1 MSIKQSVNCS
11 ESEIVRSEQEIFEK
25 MKQVLVK
32 RRTDRSVEDLK
43 FLSQQFKNYKFFKE
57 LGIVRK
63 EMIEICNSLDFEMQ
77 ESDSYVMKH
86 GDEGDSFKLVIKGK
100 VTVWIPMKIESMVNQ
115 IEELRS
121 AALDSINL
129 IDYSDELLF
138 DLQVYFDPW
147 KIDDDKETDYATFS
161 DFEDLID
168 QDLDYDDR
176 IFVWNAYK
184 IKRAIDIVRR
194 FEDRYPN
201 LFADG
206 VLE

>member
-1 MSIKQSVNCS
+1 MAS
-11 ESEIVRSEQEIFEK
+11 
-25 MKQVLVK
+25 
-32 RRTDRSVEDLK
+32 
-43 FLSQQFKNYKFFKE
+43 
-57 LGIVRK
+57 
-63 EMIEICNSLDFEMQ
+63 
-77 ESDSYVMKH
+77 
-86 GDEGDSFKLVIKGK
+86 
-100 VTVWIPMKIESMVNQ
+100 Q

-129 IDYSDELLF
+129 IDYSDEPLF
-138 DLQVYFDPW
+138 DIQVYFDPW
-147 KIDDDKETDYATFS
+147 KIDDDKETNYATFS

-176 IFVWNAYK
+176 IFIWNAYK

-201 LFADG
+201 LFAKG